1 MKQKI
6 NTGKHMEFQISRGS
20 NRAVAAAGEAISAAA
35 SAGHVW
41 RKAAQPPGYGRI
53 NVPPVAMPVAVR
65 KALLALGESRVD
77 LATALTR
84 HGVRAVVTV

>member
-1 MKQKI
+1 MPWRLQGKQ
-6 NTGKHMEFQISRGS
+6 SPLLRR
-20 NRAVAAAGEAISAAA
+20 RAMFGVRRPSLRAM
-35 SAGHVW
+35 
-41 RKAAQPPGYGRI
+41 GYGRI